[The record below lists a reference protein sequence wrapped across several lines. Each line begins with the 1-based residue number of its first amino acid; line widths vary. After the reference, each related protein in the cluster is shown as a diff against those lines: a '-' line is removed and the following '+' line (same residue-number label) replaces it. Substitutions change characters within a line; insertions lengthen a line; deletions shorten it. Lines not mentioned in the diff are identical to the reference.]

1 MNEGIENVENIQKN
15 RANRQIVNSM
25 SEKLKRIFISII
37 VPILFLCVWTIAA
50 NKIDNPIILPHI
62 SQVLDNFRHATND
75 FIGLGSIPKNILVS
89 LVRVLLGYVIGVII
103 ALPLGIL
110 MGYKENISLL
120 FSTFINIFR
129 PVPALGWVPLI
140 LAWFG
145 VASLATLFKIPY
157 GPKQV
162 FFNNFKFAMIFIIGI
177 GTFFPVVSGAA
188 FGVKNVPKTLIE
200 SAKVLGASN
209 RDIFFKILLPGA
221 GPNIINGLRGGL
233 GSAWGCLV
241 AAEMLPGSLSGVGYM
256 ITHAYELARTDL
268 VITGIICIGLVGALL
283 DYIFILV
290 ERKHFVWVS
299 RR

>member
-1 MNEGIENVENIQKN
+1 MNCYNEKVEKSNKSLDRRNFIKN
-15 RANRQIVNSM
+15 MAVSM
-25 SEKLKRIFISII
+25 I
-37 VPILFLCVWTIAA
+37 VPIIFLFIWHFNSKRV
-50 NKIDNPIILPHI
+50 DNPVVLPGI
-62 SQVLDNFRHATND
+62 GAVINNFAHATSD
-75 FIGLGSIPKNILVS
+75 FIGLGSIPRNIAIS
-89 LVRVLLGYVIGVII
+89 LVRVLLGYFVGVLI

-110 MGYKENISLL
+110 MGYNKTINNL

-140 LAWFG
+140 LGWFG
-145 VASLATLFKIPY
+145 TKSLATLFNIPY

-162 FFNNFKFAMIFIIGI
+162 FYDNFKFAMIFIIGI
-177 GTFFPVVSGAA
+177 GTFFPVVSSAN

-200 SAKVLGASN
+200 SGKVLGASN
-209 RDIFFKILLPGA
+209 KDIFFKILIPGA
-221 GPNIINGLRGGL
+221 GPNIISGLRGGL

-241 AAEMLPGSLSGVGYM
+241 AAEMLPGSLSGVGYL

-283 DYIFILV
+283 DYIFVII
-290 ERKHFVWVS
+290 ERRHFSWMS